1 MSSPSPATRASRR
14 DWTVAVLVVA
24 ATGVVSTWPLATSP
38 WLVPQHQDPL
48 FSSWRLYQWAR
59 NLAAAG
65 AGGLFSGNIF
75 HPAPDVLLYSD
86 AIMLPALVG
95 APFVLA
101 GVPVA
106 LVYTALFWLSLLTAG
121 LAMYTCAR
129 HLSASHWGGLVGAV
143 IFTGA
148 PLRLDH
154 VMHLELLWSAG
165 LPLAVLATVRV
176 FEGGWRAPW
185 ALGAA
190 MAAQFLCCIYYG
202 VFLFT
207 VWPLFAAVEWLRRR
221 GRLPAGMAMRTS
233 AALVMAAIVA
243 GAYALPYQRARQ
255 VVGDRGDDEVAR
267 YSATW
272 SDYAISPPSNRLWG
286 WTASPGDYERRLFPG
301 LLGSA
306 LAVSAIAAPLA
317 PWTAAVA
324 VTGVFALDAS
334 RGVRGVVYPLLRTF
348 APPYRGLRVPA
359 RYGMVVLTMVALL
372 AAIGVGTMA
381 RAAGASAVWTLV
393 ATAALVVMMAEYAS
407 AVPVRRLPSRAPP
420 VYALLATLPPT
431 VIAHLPMPL
440 PESLPGPEA
449 DFQYFAQY
457 HRHQLVNGN
466 SGFYPPSY
474 LRLIGRVRDF
484 PDDRALTAL
493 RDLNVDYVLVHAQHY
508 RTREA
513 FARVIEGLERRTDVE
528 PVATST
534 DDGGLVRV
542 YRLRRQ

>member
-1 MSSPSPATRASRR
+1 MSLPPPTSRASRR
-14 DWTVAVLVVA
+14 DWTVAVLTVLV
-24 ATGVVSTWPLATSP
+24 TGVVSTWPLATSP

-59 NLAAAG
+59 NLADTG

-75 HPAPDVLLYSD
+75 HPTPDVLLYSD
-86 AIMLPALVG
+86 AIMLPALVA

-101 GVPVA
+101 GVPVT
-106 LVYTALFWLSLLTAG
+106 LVYSALFWLSVLTAG
-121 LAMYTCAR
+121 LAMYACAR
-129 HLSASHWGGLVGAV
+129 RVSASHWGGLVAAV

-165 LPLAVLATVRV
+165 LPLTVLATVRA
-176 FEGGWRAPW
+176 FEGGGRAMW

-190 MAAQFLCCIYYG
+190 MAGQFLCCIYYG

-207 VWPLFAAVEWLRRR
+207 VWPLLAGVEWLRRR
-221 GRLPAGMAMRTS
+221 GRLPSGMVTRTA
-233 AALVMAAIVA
+233 AALVLAAVVA

-272 SDYAISPPSNRLWG
+272 SDYAISPPSSRLWG
-286 WTASPGDYERRLFPG
+286 WTASPGDAERRLFPG
-301 LLGSA
+301 LVGSA
-306 LAVSAIAAPLA
+306 LAVSAIAAPVA
-317 PWTAAVA
+317 PWTAAVV
-324 VTGVFALDAS
+324 VTGVVALDAS
-334 RGVRGVVYPLLRTF
+334 RGVHGLVYPLLRTF
-348 APPYRGLRVPA
+348 VPPYRGLRVPA

-372 AAIGVGTMA
+372 AAIGVGPMA
-381 RAAGASAVWTLV
+381 RAAGASRAASIVAAVALV
-393 ATAALVVMMAEYAS
+393 AMMAEYVS
-407 AVPVRRLPSRAPP
+407 AVPVRRLPRRAPP

-440 PESLPGPEA
+440 PERLPGPEA

-457 HRHQLVNGN
+457 HRHELVNGN

-474 LRLIGRVRDF
+474 LLLIGRVRDF

-493 RDLNVDYVLVHAQHY
+493 RDMDVEYVLVHAQHY
-508 RTREA
+508 PTREA
-513 FARVIEGLERRTDVE
+513 FARVIEGLEQRTDIE

-534 DDGGLVRV
+534 DDGGLVRI
-542 YRLRRQ
+542 YRLRRD